1 MSQLGLIQEKANKF
15 DQIMGQIK
23 SLEDLKM
30 KESTSFED
38 SEILQKEIDHL
49 YGKLPVLSEYQQ
61 VKKLDVFLDKFD
73 LSVDFDDNKIDIKYL
88 LDGILVKHE
97 ITMFAS
103 SPGTGKSL
111 SAIAITNM
119 ALDKGTISKVVYFDD
134 DNGLSTIIDRG
145 IQNLKVKHG
154 SKFMYFHNSK
164 VSKSQMWQIVKA
176 LEQSDLNEYFIVFD
190 SIKNFIGDGDRDKNK
205 DVSKT
210 MTILKKL
217 RSRGATVLYLHH
229 TNKPQKDL
237 DPAYAG
243 SSAFLEDSG
252 NAFILKKNE
261 HRKSVIFSPIKNR
274 TGKIDE
280 KAYILDM
287 QNHRMEMID
296 LFVAKETYL
305 EEIIRTEIQ
314 EYLCSCDEKPIY
326 SQIMKYIGQLGY
338 AKDTINDVIQKG
350 KGRFWKS
357 TKFREQN
364 NKDVFELIIISKASD
379 KIDNSESPNIMD
391 SVAKD
396 TTVYLSDTSYKHPV
410 SKRKEGKS

>member
-1 MSQLGLIQEKANKF
+1 MKSIADIREKANKF
-15 DQIMGQIK
+15 DQIMEQINVI
-23 SLEDLKM
+23 EALKM

-38 SEILQKEIDHL
+38 SEALQIEIDNL
-49 YGKLPVLSEYQQ
+49 NGQLPVLSEHQQ

-73 LSVDFDDNKIDIKYL
+73 LSVDFDDKIEIEYL
-88 LDGILVKHE
+88 LEELLVKHE

-111 SAIAITNM
+111 SAIAMSNM
-119 ALDKGTISKVVYFDD
+119 ALDNGTISKVVYFDD

-145 IQNLKVKHG
+145 IQKLKAKHG

-205 DVSKT
+205 DVSKI

-217 RSRGATVLYLHH
+217 RSKGATVLYLHH

-252 NAFILKKNE
+252 NAFIVKKNE
-261 HRKSVIFSPIKNR
+261 HRKSLIFSPIKNR

-280 KAYILDM
+280 KAYILNM
-287 QNHRMEMID
+287 QNHQMEMIN
-296 LFVAKETYL
+296 LFLAKETYL
-305 EEIIRTEIQ
+305 EEIVRTEIQ
-314 EYLCSCDEKPIY
+314 DYLLSCDEKPIY
-326 SQIMKYIGQLGY
+326 SQIMKYIGELGY
-338 AKDTINDVIQKG
+338 AKDIINEVIQKG

-357 TKFREQN
+357 TKIREQN
-364 NKDVFELIIISKASD
+364 NKDVFELIITNKTSD
-379 KIDNSESPNIMD
+379 KIDNSESTNIMD
-391 SVAKD
+391 PVANL
-396 TTVYLSDTSYKHPV
+396 TTVDFSDISYKQPV
-410 SKRKEGKS
+410 SESKEGKS